1 MLRGTL
7 LFFICFFATTQ
18 CIFPQ
23 ITVQD
28 SLLQELRQYPTQD
41 SLRVK
46 LLLNT
51 TASLTYTNPKA
62 AIPHVQEAINITEKI
77 RWKKGEGLANVAK
90 GNLYYVMA
98 DNLNALAAYQKALAI
113 SKSLKNVEMEASVLS
128 NLGNIHADLKEYDQ
142 AISKYSLL
150 LNQSKKLENKSNQIK
165 ALTNIAII
173 YNDTGRQTDGI
184 AYLEKALLLAKEEKN
199 AFFEAAITNNLGLAY
214 KGLREYEKSLEY
226 YRKSIEIAIKI
237 DNNYIEASALNSIG
251 KVSVL
256 LGDYEQA
263 GIHGKQALALSQ
275 KIGTIEW
282 EADSWKVLST
292 VYEHEGN
299 ANAALDAYKNYI
311 IFRDSVIGEE
321 KKADIARKEMQ
332 YELEQQEEAS
342 QLALE
347 KQTRAKNT
355 YFFSGIT
362 IIIAAVLAYF
372 LYKRKRD
379 RLERNSIEEFKAK
392 VTETELKALRSQM
405 NPHFIFNALNS
416 ISDYMEKHNV
426 EQANDYLMKFA
437 KLTRAI
443 LENSEKKW
451 ISLQEDLELMELYI
465 EIENLRLQNKLHY
478 QIEVDEVI
486 DVENTMVPPLMLQP
500 FIENSIWHGIAPKKG
515 QGNLVVQII
524 KDDDMICC
532 AIDDDGVG
540 RKKSGSTP
548 QKNDSLGIKI
558 TKNRLEILNQFRK
571 LKGSIKML
579 DKVEGLR
586 VELKL
591 PLELRF

>member
-113 SKSLKNVEMEASVLS
+113 SKSLKNAEMEASVLS

-478 QIEVDEVI
+478 QIEVDEAI

-524 KDDDMICC
+524 KDNDMICC